1 MILGSVLTAKEHVE
15 MFQKRM
21 DEEINRLWQRSIFLA
36 TFLVL
41 VFTGYGMLVSK
52 FFDSDFNSEKLLL
65 VHLVSIGISIIGIV
79 LSLLWIMMAKS
90 SKAWQEK
97 YEQSLFKFIER
108 EIEIGGSSVVSLLK
122 EGIADGYLLPLE
134 SNKFSNC
141 LLSTKAGAYSPSKI
155 NVMIGIVSLI
165 VWVIIISIHMP
176 MFIKIEPMSIIGFL
190 GFLFVFFVLSSWIIA
205 VCRSDTIQRSQNIFF
220 IDNIDKCFKKKI
232 KKNWCVIF
240 RYFKWFYLKYISIS
254 LWTIIFIV
262 IIGVASFWIS
272 SIIKNNFFDDKNDNV
287 GNLWIEMK
295 TLIIK

>member
-79 LSLLWIMMAKS
+79 LSLLWIMMAKG

-232 KKNWCVIF
+232 KKNWYVIL
-240 RYFKWFYLKYISIS
+240 RYFKWLYLKYISIS

-272 SIIKNNFFDDKNDNV
+272 SLIKNNFFDDKNDNV

>member
-79 LSLLWIMMAKS
+79 LSLLWIMMAKG